1 MVYLQVAL
9 RYGEGGPVHATAGQC
24 VVVTR
29 GILHLPDVFNVILS
43 IL

>member
-29 GILHLPDVFNVILS
+29 GILHLPDMFIVLFLIL
-43 IL
+43 